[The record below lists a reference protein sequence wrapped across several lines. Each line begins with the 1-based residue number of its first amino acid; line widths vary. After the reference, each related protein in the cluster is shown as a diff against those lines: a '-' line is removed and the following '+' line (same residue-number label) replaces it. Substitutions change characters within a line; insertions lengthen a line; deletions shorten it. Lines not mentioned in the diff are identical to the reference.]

1 MKENF
6 AFAFAITQCE
16 WTLSENKFIPC
27 VIQIRDGMLDTDP
40 LLNRWCSSDDPAP
53 VQTTGPYA
61 RVFFHTDYSNTD
73 RGFHITYA
81 SIGGTCSLN
90 VTSNDKL
97 IELHC
102 M

>member
-6 AFAFAITQCE
+6 AFAFAVTQCE
-16 WTLSENKFIPC
+16 WTLNENEFIHH

-73 RGFHITYA
+73 TGFHINYA
-81 SIGGTCSLN
+81 SIGGTCSL
-90 VTSNDKL
+90 TSNDKL
-97 IELHC
+97 IALHC